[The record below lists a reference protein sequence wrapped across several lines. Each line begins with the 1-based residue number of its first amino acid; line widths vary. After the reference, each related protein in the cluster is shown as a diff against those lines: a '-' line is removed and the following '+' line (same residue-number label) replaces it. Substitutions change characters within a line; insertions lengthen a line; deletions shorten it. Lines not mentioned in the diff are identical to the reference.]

1 MKSKLKYILSI
12 VLAVVLLYFSFREV
26 RWTEFWAVLKSC
38 KWCFVLLS
46 IVFGVLAA
54 YLRGARW
61 GLMLRPISPS
71 IKDIKCFNAVNIS
84 RLSDYVV
91 PYSSA
96 VVRAGV
102 VINKDLRLDKSFGT
116 VVLER
121 TWDVFCLA
129 FLIILLLLFR
139 WDMFGDFFAEKIIA
153 PLLTRFSAKVL
164 WAVAAVLIAAVVLV
178 LMNRRVRKFTRGILQ
193 GASTCLHMDRKG
205 LFLIY
210 TVLMWF
216 MFLMMSQ
223 TIICALPED
232 FGLTIVDAIF
242 IMLVGSVAGCVPVP
256 GGFGA
261 FHYMVAMA
269 LDSIYGIPFET
280 GIVFATLS
288 HESQAIMMLFA
299 GALSYFLESR
309 APKNTNE

>member
-12 VLAVVLLYFSFREV
+12 ALAVLLLYFSFREV
-26 RWTEFWAVLKSC
+26 RWAEFIAVLRNC

-46 IVFGVLAA
+46 IVFGVFAA
-54 YLRGARW
+54 YLRGVRW
-61 GLMLRPISPS
+61 AIMLRPISPS
-71 IKDIKCFNAVNIS
+71 VKDIKCFNAVNIS

-129 FLIILLLLFR
+129 FLIVLLLFFR
-139 WDMFGDFFAEKIIA
+139 WDMFGDFFSDKIIS
-153 PLLTRFSAKVL
+153 PLLERFSAKLL
-164 WAVAAVLIAAVVLV
+164 WAIAAAVVLAVALV

-193 GASTCLHMDRKG
+193 GASTCLHMHRKG
-205 LFLIY
+205 LFLLY

-223 TIICALPED
+223 SIIWALPD
-232 FGLTIVDAIF
+232 NYGLTFVDAMF
-242 IMLVGSVAGCVPVP
+242 IMLVGSIASCVPVP

-261 FHYMVAMA
+261 FHYLVAMA
-269 LDSIYGIPFET
+269 LETIYGIPFET

-288 HESQAIMMLFA
+288 HESQAVMMLFA

-309 APKNTNE
+309 APSDT

>member
-12 VLAVVLLYFSFREV
+12 ALAVVLLYFSFREV
-26 RWTEFWAVLKSC
+26 RWAEFIAVLKNC
-38 KWCFVLLS
+38 NWAFVLLS
-46 IVFGVLAA
+46 IVFGILAA
-54 YLRGARW
+54 YFRGVRW
-61 GLMLRPISPS
+61 ALMLRPIYPS
-71 IKDIKCFNAVNIS
+71 IKNIKCFNAVNIS

-129 FLIILLLLFR
+129 FLIILLLFFR
-139 WDMFGDFFAEKIIA
+139 WDMFGDFFSEKIIA
-153 PLLTRFSAKVL
+153 PLLTRFSAKLL
-164 WAVAAVLIAAVVLV
+164 WAVIAVLALAVALV
-178 LMNRRVRKFTRGILQ
+178 LMNRRVRKVTRGILQ

-210 TVLMWF
+210 TLLMWF

-223 TIICALPED
+223 TIIWALPED
-232 FGLTIVDAIF
+232 FGLTFVDAIF

-261 FHYMVAMA
+261 FHYLVAMA
-269 LDSIYGIPFET
+269 LETIYGIPFET

-288 HESQAIMMLFA
+288 HESQAVMMLFA
-299 GALSYFLESR
+299 GAVSYFLESGT
-309 APKNTNE
+309 PKKAVR